1 MTRALGMTNAGE
13 SMLGFVVDAGTDTP
27 PLTDKL

>member
-1 MTRALGMTNAGE
+1 MTNAGE